1 MAWLV
6 LAAII
11 AVPVVEIALFIQS
24 AHWIGILPT
33 IALAIG
39 AGILGMALL
48 RRQGLEVLMRSRAQM
63 DRGETP
69 VAEMFDGLCL
79 ALAGV
84 LLVLP
89 GFFSDFVALALL
101 LPPVRLALRA
111 LLLARMAARGTPVNS
126 GPQVIEAEY
135 KVVDGK
141 EK

>member
-48 RRQGLEVLMRSRAQM
+48 RRQGLEVLLRTRTQM
-63 DRGETP
+63 DRGEVP
-69 VAEMFDGLCL
+69 VGEMFDGVCL

-101 LPPVRLALRA
+101 LPPVRLALRG
-111 LLLARMAARGTPVNS
+111 LLLARMTVHGAPAHS

-135 KVVDGK
+135 KVVDGDK
-141 EK
+141 

>member
-48 RRQGLEVLMRSRAQM
+48 RRQGLEVLLRTRAQM
-63 DRGETP
+63 DRGEAP
-69 VAEMFDGLCL
+69 VGEVFDGVCL

-89 GFFSDFVALALL
+89 GFFSDFIALALL
-101 LPPVRLALRA
+101 LPPVRMALRG
-111 LLLARMAARGTPVNS
+111 LLLARMTVHGTPTHS

-135 KVVDGK
+135 KVVDGDK
-141 EK
+141 

>member
-48 RRQGLEVLMRSRAQM
+48 RRQGLEVLLRTRAQM
-63 DRGETP
+63 DRGEAP
-69 VAEMFDGLCL
+69 VGEVFDGVCL

-89 GFFSDFVALALL
+89 GFFSDFIALALL
-101 LPPVRLALRA
+101 LPPVRMALRG
-111 LLLARMAARGTPVNS
+111 LLLARMTVHGAPPHS

-135 KVVDGK
+135 KVVDGDK
-141 EK
+141 

>member
-48 RRQGLEVLMRSRAQM
+48 RRQGLEVLLRTRAQM
-63 DRGETP
+63 DRGEAP
-69 VAEMFDGLCL
+69 VGEVFDGVCL

-89 GFFSDFVALALL
+89 GFFSDFIALALL
-101 LPPVRLALRA
+101 LPPVRMALRG
-111 LLLARMAARGTPVNS
+111 LLLVRMAVHGAPTHS

-135 KVVDGK
+135 KVVDGDK
-141 EK
+141 

>member
-48 RRQGLEVLMRSRAQM
+48 RRQGLEVLLRTRAQM
-63 DRGETP
+63 DRGEAP
-69 VAEMFDGLCL
+69 VGEVFDGVCL

-89 GFFSDFVALALL
+89 GFFSDFIALALL
-101 LPPVRLALRA
+101 LPPVRMALRG
-111 LLLARMAARGTPVNS
+111 LLLARMAVHGAPTHS

-135 KVVDGK
+135 KVVDGDK
-141 EK
+141 

>member
-48 RRQGLEVLMRSRAQM
+48 RRQGLAVLLRTRAQM
-63 DRGETP
+63 DRGEMP
-69 VAEMFDGLCL
+69 VGEVFDGVCL

-89 GFFSDFVALALL
+89 GFLSDFVALALL
-101 LPPVRLALRA
+101 LPPVRLALRG
-111 LLLARMAARGTPVNS
+111 LLLARMAVHGAPVHS

-135 KVVDGK
+135 KVVDRDK
-141 EK
+141 

>member
-48 RRQGLEVLMRSRAQM
+48 RRQGLAVLLRTRAQM
-63 DRGETP
+63 DRGEMP
-69 VAEMFDGLCL
+69 VGEMFDGLCL

-101 LPPVRLALRA
+101 LPPVRLALRG
-111 LLLARMAARGTPVNS
+111 LLLARMAVHGAPAHS

-135 KVVDGK
+135 KVVDRDK
-141 EK
+141 

>member
-48 RRQGLEVLMRSRAQM
+48 RRQGLEVLLRTRAQM
-63 DRGETP
+63 DRGEVP
-69 VAEMFDGLCL
+69 MGEVFDGVCL

-89 GFFSDFVALALL
+89 GFLSDVVALALL
-101 LPPVRLALRA
+101 LPPVRLALRG
-111 LLLARMAARGTPVNS
+111 LLLARMTVHGAPAHS

-135 KVVDGK
+135 KVVDGDK
-141 EK
+141 

>member
-48 RRQGLEVLMRSRAQM
+48 RRQGLEVLLRTRTQM
-63 DRGETP
+63 DRGEVP
-69 VAEMFDGLCL
+69 VGEVFDGVCL

-89 GFFSDFVALALL
+89 GFLSDFVALALL
-101 LPPVRLALRA
+101 LPPVRMALRG
-111 LLLARMAARGTPVNS
+111 LLLARMTVHGAPAHS

-135 KVVDGK
+135 KVVDGDK
-141 EK
+141 

>member
-48 RRQGLEVLMRSRAQM
+48 RRQGLEVLLRTRTQM
-63 DRGETP
+63 DRGEVP
-69 VAEMFDGLCL
+69 VGEVFDGVCL

-89 GFFSDFVALALL
+89 GFLSDFVALALL
-101 LPPVRLALRA
+101 LPPVRMALRG
-111 LLLARMAARGTPVNS
+111 LLLARMTVHGAPAHS

-135 KVVDGK
+135 KVVDEDK
-141 EK
+141 